1 VASSNF
7 QQWLQQGDSIYQT
20 ALKEF
25 HAIEGQLDE
34 LEARL
39 LAKQAEVNQ
48 IAAVLNKPTVEATRK
63 GVNGDGQSTAVA
75 AVPQIMDEIERSQP
89 APSNANIARALTG
102 RFGR

>member
-1 VASSNF
+1 MASSNF

-25 HAIEGQLDE
+25 HAIEAQLEE
-34 LEARL
+34 LDAKL
-39 LAKQAEVNQ
+39 LSKQAEVNQ
-48 IAAVLNKPTVEATRK
+48 IAAVLNKPTVKSTRK
-63 GVNGDGQSTAVA
+63 GTNGQATAIA
-75 AVPQIMDEIERSQP
+75 SVPQIMDEIERSQP